1 MLDSTTTA
9 KKLFPER
16 RAIRSSRKTVVLSN
30 IKISGWKLNETR
42 KQITFTDKKGIG
54 KLKLKGTWDLN
65 FYQLDQIKRVRLI
78 RRADG
83 YYVQFLIS
91 ADNKVDT
98 VPTGKTIGLDVG
110 LKEFYIDSDGRA
122 EPSPKFYRT
131 S

>member
-65 FYQLDQIKRVRLI
+65 FYQLDRIKRVRLI